1 MRSIIAAALAG
12 ATLVATPVLAQDG
25 TYSAPADAPMATTA
39 DTSTTMA
46 ETTADAPFAGIYAG
60 GSFGFAA
67 QPNDAGSSILFDRNL
82 DGRFGDTVTL
92 ANTGANAFSPGFCN
106 GRATGNISPAI
117 GGRGCRKDK
126 DGIEYYGRL
135 GIDSQQGNIVF
146 GVVGEFGKPEI
157 RDSVTAFS
165 TTPAFYTMNR
175 TVDWEA
181 SIRGRIG
188 FAVDTTLFYGAFGP
202 GYAKIDRSFQTGN
215 LVNAFAGRGDRQQWG
230 ITGGGGIEQKIGKNF
245 SIGLEYMY
253 HQYQDDDYRI
263 DVTRGSAPLNNPF
276 VLAPNTTG
284 TTFRRSD
291 DMFRW
296 HSMRVT
302 AGFRF

>member
-1 MRSIIAAALAG
+1 MRSFIAAALAG
-12 ATLVATPVLAQDG
+12 AAFVATPVLAQDQY
-25 TYSAPADAPMATTA
+25 TYGAPADATA
-39 DTSTTMA
+39 APAMA
-46 ETTADAPFAGIYAG
+46 ETTADAPFAGIYGG

-67 QPNDAGSSILFDRNL
+67 QPNDAGSRILFDRNL
-82 DGRFGDTVTL
+82 DGRFGDTVTT
-92 ANTGANAFSPGFCN
+92 AAGANAFSPGFCG
-106 GRATGNISPAI
+106 GRATSNTAPSV

-135 GIDSQQGNIVF
+135 GFDAQQGNIVF

-181 SIRGRIG
+181 SIRGRVG

-215 LVNAFAGRGDRQQWG
+215 LANAFADGGKRRQWG
-230 ITGGGGIEQKIGKNF
+230 ITGGGGIEQKLGQNL
-245 SIGLEYMY
+245 SIGLEYMH

-263 DVTRGSAPLNNPF
+263 NVTRGAAPATNPF
-276 VLAPNTTG
+276 VLAPNTAG
-284 TTFRRSD
+284 TNFRRSD

-302 AGFRF
+302 AAFRF

>member
-1 MRSIIAAALAG
+1 MS
-12 ATLVATPVLAQDG
+12 
-25 TYSAPADAPMATTA
+25 
-39 DTSTTMA
+39 

-60 GSFGFAA
+60 VSFGFGA
-67 QPNDAGSSILFDRNL
+67 QANDGGSRILFNRNL
-82 DGRFGDTVTL
+82 DGRFGDTVTT
-92 ANTGANAFSPGFCN
+92 AAGANAFSPGFCG
-106 GRATGNISPAI
+106 GRATSNTAPAV

-135 GIDSQQGNIVF
+135 GVDSQRGNFVI
-146 GVVGEFGKPEI
+146 GAVGEFGRPEI
-157 RDSVTAFS
+157 RDSVSAFS

-188 FAVDTTLFYGAFGP
+188 YAVDTTLFYGAFGP
-202 GYAKIDRSFQTGN
+202 GYAKIDRSFQNGQNPATA
-215 LVNAFAGRGDRQQWG
+215 NAFALRGKRQQWG
-230 ITGGGGIEQKIGKNF
+230 ITGGGGIEQKLGRNF

-253 HQYQDDDYRI
+253 HQYVDDDFR
-263 DVTRGSAPLNNPF
+263 VRATRGAAAATNPF

-284 TTFRRSD
+284 TDFRRSD
-291 DMFRW
+291 GTFRW

-302 AGFRF
+302 GAFRF